1 MNPNSIDEIRDLLFQ
16 DMEKQRAADIAA
28 AQTNELLGQQKIM
41 YNNEA
46 RGTLY
51 SGQPTWERA
60 QLAANTISDLAKI
73 NQNYM
78 DNKLSVWNNITNTLD
93 QINSYNKAA
102 AAMAQSAN
110 NIAAGTSTGQ
120 SFLDFYNSLKGGN

>member
-16 DMEKQRAADIAA
+16 NMEEQRAADIAA
-28 AQTNELLGQQKIM
+28 ARTNELLGQQKIA
-41 YNNEA
+41 YANEA

-60 QLAANTISDLAKI
+60 QLAADTVSNLAKI
-73 NQNYM
+73 NQGYL

-102 AAMAQSAN
+102 AAMTQSAN

-120 SFLDFYNSLKGGN
+120 SFLDFYNELKGGN

>member
-1 MNPNSIDEIRDLLFQ
+1 MNIDDIRDVLFQ
-16 DMEKQRAADIAA
+16 NMEEQRAADIAA
-28 AQTNELLGQQKIM
+28 AKTNELLGNQKIM

-60 QLAANTISDLAKI
+60 QLAANTVSNLAKI
-73 NQNYM
+73 NQGYL
-78 DNKLSVWNNITNTLD
+78 DNKINIWNNITSTLD

-102 AAMAQSAN
+102 AAMTQSAN
-110 NIAAGTSTGQ
+110 SISSATSTGQ
-120 SFLDFYNSLKGGN
+120 SFLDLYNELKGGN